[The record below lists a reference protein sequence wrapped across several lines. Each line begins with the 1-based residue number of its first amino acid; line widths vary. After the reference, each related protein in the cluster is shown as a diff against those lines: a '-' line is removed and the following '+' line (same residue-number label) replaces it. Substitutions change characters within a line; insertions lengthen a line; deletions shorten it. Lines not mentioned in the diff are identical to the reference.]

1 MFTNC
6 PDSVKMTVPL
16 TWKSLMVTFELK
28 QTWNEFKAADVSP
41 CDVLA
46 EWLHPSVCSE
56 SHSVSVPPVTPA
68 PSSGAAHDTHAAAGH
83 DPEHPDT
90 HNTNYTEFRLV
101 SLTH

>member
-1 MFTNC
+1 
-6 PDSVKMTVPL
+6 
-16 TWKSLMVTFELK
+16 MVTFELK
-28 QTWNEFKAADVSP
+28 QTWKEFKAADVSP

-46 EWLHPSVCSE
+46 EWFHLSVCSE

-68 PSSGAAHDTHAAAGH
+68 PSSGAAHDTHAAVGH
-83 DPEHPDT
+83 DPEHPAT